1 MVTRSDGGDTGS
13 VKEVFSM
20 KKITVP
26 EILKM
31 KAEGRKIPA
40 LTAYGFSIASI
51 LDEAGIPLFIVGDS
65 AGMVEAGYATTI
77 PVTMD
82 EMIYHTRCVA
92 RGTKTALIVSDMPF
106 GSYQSSIDDARRNAL
121 RLVKEG
127 GAEAVKLEGG
137 VRVAAVI
144 KAISEMDVPVM
155 GHIGLTPQSFH
166 RMGGFK
172 VQGKTKNDAE
182 TILDDA
188 YAVAEAGAFAIVLEG
203 IPSELARE
211 ITASVSIP
219 TIGIGAG
226 PFCDGQVLVINDMI
240 GLNTVKTP
248 KFVKKYADTRAVIDA
263 AVRRYIEEVEEGVFP
278 SKNESY

>member
-1 MVTRSDGGDTGS
+1 
-13 VKEVFSM
+13 M

-40 LTAYGFSIASI
+40 LTAYSFSMASI

-92 RGTKTALIVSDMPF
+92 RGTKSALIVSDMPF
-106 GSYQSSIDDARRNAL
+106 GSYQSSVDDARKNAL

-137 VRVAAVI
+137 VRAASAI

-166 RMGGFK
+166 KMGGYK
-172 VQGKTKNDAE
+172 VQGKTKNDADTLME
-182 TILDDA
+182 DA
-188 YAVAEAGAFAIVLEG
+188 HAVEEAGAFAIVLEG
-203 IPSELARE
+203 IPSELARD
-211 ITASVSIP
+211 ITSCLSIP

-226 PFCDGQVLVINDMI
+226 PHCDGQVLVINDMI
-240 GLNTVKTP
+240 GMNTVRTP
-248 KFVKKYADTRAVIDA
+248 KFVKKYADVRTVIDT

>member
-1 MVTRSDGGDTGS
+1 
-13 VKEVFSM
+13 M

-65 AGMVEAGYATTI
+65 VGMVEAGYPTTL

-82 EMIYHTRCVA
+82 EMVYHTRSVA
-92 RGTKTALIVSDMPF
+92 RGTKAALIVSDMPF
-106 GSYQSSIDDARRNAL
+106 GSYQSSIDDARKNAL

-137 VRVAAVI
+137 VRVASAI
-144 KAISEMDVPVM
+144 KAINEMDVPVM

-166 RMGGFK
+166 RMGGYK
-172 VQGKTKNDAE
+172 VQGKTKSDADGLME
-182 TILDDA
+182 DA
-188 YAVAEAGAFAIVLEG
+188 RAVQEAGAFAVVLEG
-203 IPSELARE
+203 IPSELAKE
-211 ITASVSIP
+211 ITSALSIP

-226 PFCDGQVLVINDMI
+226 PHCDGQVLVINDMI
-240 GLNTVKTP
+240 GMNTVRTP
-248 KFVKKYADTRAVIDA
+248 KFVKKYADVHTVIDT

-278 SKNESY
+278 SRNESY